1 MIDIVFDSQ
10 KDQVDYFNRAIESA
24 MSDLHKTPEQAV
36 KWAAVNLCKSLS
48 ASCKVSAKLRP
59 IIKNPLFKA
68 ASRSKTDQAK
78 AKQAR
83 NDGRRARFGVNRWKP
98 FSGEQYFQ
106 PIYRTGEYGKYRF
119 FEKNGMWFKTPSG
132 TTGKYPWEKVEGIPG
147 DAENNLVPSIM
158 TSKKRKI
165 GRSGFAKKVW
175 QWAQSNII
183 NGGVATIL
191 GVPNI
196 ASVLII
202 RRFDI
207 TSIVITNNLRY
218 ADAAFVGGRKDADTA
233 LYRAADSMQYKI
245 DQALIKAT
253 AY

>member
-1 MIDIVFDSQ
+1 MIDIVFDSS
-10 KDQVDYFNRAIESA
+10 KDQVAYFNKAIESA
-24 MSDLHKTPEQAV
+24 MADLKKTPEQAA

-68 ASRSKTDQAK
+68 SVDGTWTKAK

-83 NDGRRARFGVNRWKP
+83 NDMRRARFGVNRWKP

-119 FEKNGMWFKTPSG
+119 FEKNGLWFRTKLG
-132 TTGKYPWEKVEGIPG
+132 RGKAEWEKVEGIP
-147 DAENNLVPSIM
+147 DDPANNLVPSIM
-158 TSKKRKI
+158 TSKKRNI
-165 GRSGFAKKVW
+165 GRSGLAKKVW
-175 QWAQSNII
+175 QWAQANVI
-183 NGGVATIL
+183 NGGVGTVG

-196 ASVLII
+196 ASVSLSHTADSTTIAI
-202 RRFDI
+202 A
-207 TSIVITNNLRY
+207 NNLRY

-245 DQALIKAT
+245 DQSLIKAT